1 MEETNKFVK
10 DTMASRLHENDEGF
24 NNDDVDVFGDELV
37 RWVRRG
43 GTLQGGQWPDE
54 VVDILDAWL
63 EFFLPQGESLKQC
76 ATELN
81 TCLSQEEGREAWATL
96 ESEVAALRRAS
107 GGSDSPVGSEAA
119 GSFAF
124 LAEVLEKHLLRVRGW
139 KSALLAWRA
148 AASAGRSRR

>member
-10 DTMASRLHENDEGF
+10 NTMATKLHENDESF
-24 NNDDVDVFGDELV
+24 NNDEVEVFGDELE
-37 RWVRRG
+37 RWMRSC
-43 GTLQGGQWPDE
+43 GTFQGGQWPDE
-54 VVDILDAWL
+54 AVDTLDAWL
-63 EFFLPQGESLKQC
+63 EFFLPQAESLKQL
-76 ATELN
+76 ATELSAG
-81 TCLSQEEGREAWATL
+81 LSQEEGREAWATL
-96 ESEVAALRRAS
+96 ESEVAAVCRAS

-124 LAEVLEKHLLRVRGW
+124 LAEVLEKRLLRVRGW